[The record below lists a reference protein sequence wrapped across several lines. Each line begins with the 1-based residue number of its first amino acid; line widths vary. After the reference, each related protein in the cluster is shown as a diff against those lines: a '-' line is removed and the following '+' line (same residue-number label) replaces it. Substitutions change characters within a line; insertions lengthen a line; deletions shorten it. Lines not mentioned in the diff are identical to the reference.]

1 MKVHAAIAISFLAL
15 IAGSGGSSLSN
26 APGSFLSD
34 FNPTFARLEE
44 VQRAANQCSSGEGW
58 RDGILIWWETWSLD
72 QSCGAQPDDWR
83 CLRTRPAFENALRSV
98 PKTRCES
105 RLNHLS
111 SELFE
116 RDLEAL
122 YREELPEKIWPV
134 VGSLRTGQAN
144 LVAMQFDMP
153 AGRLILVDPNLR
165 VFHREIV
172 RLVLDL
178 IAMNAG
184 SDGVELKLDPL
195 RLVDQLSAH
204 PERLEYFKWLISS
217 AATGKPLPQGLG
229 TATLPKRS
237 DDDAERT
244 AIHAELVDMLS
255 DEGINFLIAHEY
267 AHSFLGHQVLD
278 LAEFLRAPTGR
289 QNVEQFSNQFRNELF
304 ADDVGFK
311 MWIRVLS
318 KHRYRS
324 GTAAIVSVAPE
335 IMMVSLRLIELE
347 RARLGVVGTGS
358 HPPVQVRRW
367 RLRERMK
374 ILGLPDGTEFYSV
387 SFLVAAIT
395 MWTKVNGLSME
406 DMERIVKE
414 S

>member
-1 MKVHAAIAISFLAL
+1 
-15 IAGSGGSSLSN
+15 
-26 APGSFLSD
+26 
-34 FNPTFARLEE
+34 
-44 VQRAANQCSSGEGW
+44 
-58 RDGILIWWETWSLD
+58 
-72 QSCGAQPDDWR
+72 
-83 CLRTRPAFENALRSV
+83 
-98 PKTRCES
+98 
-105 RLNHLS
+105 
-111 SELFE
+111 
-116 RDLEAL
+116 
-122 YREELPEKIWPV
+122 
-134 VGSLRTGQAN
+134 
-144 LVAMQFDMP
+144 
-153 AGRLILVDPNLR
+153 
-165 VFHREIV
+165 
-172 RLVLDL
+172 
-178 IAMNAG
+178 
-184 SDGVELKLDPL
+184 
-195 RLVDQLSAH
+195 
-204 PERLEYFKWLISS
+204 
-217 AATGKPLPQGLG
+217 
-229 TATLPKRS
+229 
-237 DDDAERT
+237 
-244 AIHAELVDMLS
+244 MLS

-278 LAEFLRAPTGR
+278 LAEFLRAPTSR